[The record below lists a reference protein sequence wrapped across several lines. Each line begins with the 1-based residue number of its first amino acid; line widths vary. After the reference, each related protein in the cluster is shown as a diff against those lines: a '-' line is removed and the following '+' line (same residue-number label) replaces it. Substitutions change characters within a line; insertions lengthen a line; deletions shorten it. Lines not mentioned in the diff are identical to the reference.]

1 MPSYLYTPSGAVRL
15 HIQSF
20 SAPVSVRDRSVQV
33 RGHSVPFTMAVQQP
47 EASLAVQCASPGARD
62 TLVALIR
69 QHQRAFMA
77 SSDNTCT
84 LLWPEKNIAYE
95 GFIRSI
101 QKSVSYTDV
110 APRVSFSL
118 SITKG
123 LVATKEG
130 AFTGQNGASHIYETI
145 VTHVFSGSSL
155 SQADQQADALQCT
168 PVAGNGAPLIGPGP
182 AALRGKI
189 N

>member
-1 MPSYLYTPSGAVRL
+1 
-15 HIQSF
+15 
-20 SAPVSVRDRSVQV
+20 
-33 RGHSVPFTMAVQQP
+33 
-47 EASLAVQCASPGARD
+47 
-62 TLVALIR
+62 
-69 QHQRAFMA
+69 MA

-95 GFIRSI
+95 GFISSI

-155 SQADQQADALQCT
+155 SQADQQADALQCV
-168 PVAGNGAPLIGPGP
+168 PVPGNGAPVIGPGP

>member
-47 EASLAVQCASPGARD
+47 EASLTVQCASPGARD

-95 GFIRSI
+95 GFISSI

-155 SQADQQADALQCT
+155 SLADQQADALMCV
-168 PVAGNGAPLIGPGP
+168 PVPGNGAPVTGAGRGVV
-182 AALRGKI
+182 RGKI